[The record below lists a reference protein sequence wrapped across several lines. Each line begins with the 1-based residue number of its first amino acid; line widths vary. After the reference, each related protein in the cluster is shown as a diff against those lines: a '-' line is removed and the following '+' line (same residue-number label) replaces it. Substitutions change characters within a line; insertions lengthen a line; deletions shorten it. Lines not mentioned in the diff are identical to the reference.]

1 MATTEPVLP
10 YAWNSALD
18 PTANILRLMAQPQ
31 FPAAARALAA
41 VTLDGTDSN
50 PGLATVFKDA
60 GRYVAA
66 MWTLYLHAGGGMT
79 LPQLKQ
85 ICASSGYVSPG
96 RARLLLQVLE
106 HIGFVRPVPPQPG
119 QRARAYVPTPAFITA
134 WCGHLVA
141 AIRAAA
147 LIEPGIAIVADRLNE
162 PALFQA
168 FLRIQAARLHALAAS
183 QTEIPPFQRVFMHR
197 YAGNM
202 VSALFLVSDAGQEF
216 PCEAPMPIR
225 LNLVAAR
232 FGVSHLHIRRMLND
246 AMKAGLLDYGGAGT
260 VTLSPEM
267 RMTMRFFSAAQLVEL
282 IASATLTLAEAEA
295 TR

>member
-1 MATTEPVLP
+1 MATTETARP

-18 PTANILRLMAQPQ
+18 PTANILLLMEHPQ
-31 FPAAARALAA
+31 FAAAARALAA
-41 VTLDGTDSN
+41 VTLDGTDSD

-66 MWTLYLHAGGGMT
+66 MWTLYLHAGGGIT

-85 ICASSGYVSPG
+85 ICASSGLASPG

-106 HIGFVRPVPPQPG
+106 HIGFIRPAPSVPR
-119 QRARAYVPTPAFITA
+119 QRARAYLPTDRFIAA

-141 AIRAAA
+141 AIRAAS
-147 LIEPGIAIVADRLNE
+147 LIEPAVAALADRLHE
-162 PALFQA
+162 PALFQT

-183 QTEIPPFQRVFMHR
+183 QTETPPYQRVFMHR
-197 YAGNM
+197 YAGNQ
-202 VSALFLVSDAGQEF
+202 VSALFLVCETGDEF

-225 LNLVAAR
+225 LKIVAAR
-232 FGVSHLHIRRMLND
+232 FGVSHLHIRRMLSD
-246 AMKAGLLDYGGAGT
+246 AMKAGLLDYAAAGT
-260 VTLSPEM
+260 VTLSLEM

-282 IASATLTLAEAEA
+282 IASATLTLAESGSAG
-295 TR
+295 